1 MISLVALLSGAA
13 APFLWVKGDAV
24 IPGVRINGISAGG
37 RSRAELMDVLD
48 EQNRAMEKE
57 KLALVKD
64 SAREEWS
71 YKDLHVR
78 YDEHSLDEAMEIGRQ
93 GSLFKQWEVRWK
105 VLLSGRSAHI
115 DAAFDENVLK
125 DKIGELVKKYGQPA
139 QNALPRFHNDGSVTF
154 SRGRPHLAVKEEDLM
169 NKVR

>member
-1 MISLVALLSGAA
+1 MISLVALLSGVA

-64 SAREEWS
+64 SSREEWMS
-71 YKDLHVR
+71 AMMSTAWMRLWKSEGR
-78 YDEHSLDEAMEIGRQ
+78 EAF
-93 GSLFKQWEVRWK
+93 SN
-105 VLLSGRSAHI
+105 SGRSGGRFFFPA
-115 DAAFDENVLK
+115 D
-125 DKIGELVKKYGQPA
+125 QPI
-139 QNALPRFHNDGSVTF
+139 LT
-154 SRGRPHLAVKEEDLM
+154 PHLM
-169 NKVR
+169 RMS

>member
-78 YDEHSLDEAMEIGRQ
+78 YDEHSLDEAMESEGREAF
-93 GSLFKQWEVRWK
+93 SN
-105 VLLSGRSAHI
+105 SGRSGGRFFFPA
-115 DAAFDENVLK
+115 D
-125 DKIGELVKKYGQPA
+125 QPI
-139 QNALPRFHNDGSVTF
+139 LT
-154 SRGRPHLAVKEEDLM
+154 PHLM
-169 NKVR
+169 RMS